1 MGAKTIAI
9 SADDITYNNL
19 PGSQGELS
27 REGAVID
34 DTIFGQSF
42 KSGLTGILT
51 WSVTANAVYK
61 GFAGYLAKLKKPGT
75 PTAAA
80 GEACTVIT
88 GKTYQINNTAKRV
101 WDRTV
106 NVVVKDNAVDHT
118 ADVASVNYL
127 FGKVTF
133 DNAYAVVG
141 PVTVDVTY
149 LPMVDLGKAQSYTL
163 TQTADAIK
171 DTDFPTA
178 QANGGFNTHRPGLRT
193 IAAEFPVVHS
203 MYDDWQQF
211 LIDRNEIII
220 EINPDGNSK
229 SIARGFF
236 RLMSDRQSGNV
247 GALEQEN
254 ISFSLNVPLA
264 DSGDPDIE
272 LPFSWSHTVD
282 SPIPAA
288 IKTALDAYIDE
299 TEVYVK
305 YLPEGTNGVKGQGVV
320 TNLSLTGGM
329 EAPNVFA
336 VTVIGDGGLT
346 DVAHV

>member
-1 MGAKTIAI
+1 MGAKSIAI
-9 SADDITYNNL
+9 SADDITYNIL

-34 DTIFGQSF
+34 DTIFGQSY

-51 WSVTANAVYK
+51 WSITANAVYK

-75 PTAAA
+75 PTAVTD
-80 GEACTVIT
+80 EACTVVS
-88 GKTYQINNTAKRV
+88 GKTYQINAPAKQV

-106 NVVVKDNAVDHT
+106 AVVVKDNAVDHT
-118 ADVASVNYL
+118 ADVVSIDYL

-133 DNAYAVVG
+133 SNSYAVVG
-141 PVTVDVTY
+141 PVTVSPTY
-149 LPMVDLGKAQSYTL
+149 FPMVDLGKAQSYTL

-193 IAAEFPVVHS
+193 VTAEFPVVHS
-203 MYDDWQQF
+203 MYDNWQQS
-211 LIDRNEIII
+211 LIDRDEIII

-236 RLMSDRQSGNV
+236 RLITDRQSGNV
-247 GALEQEN
+247 GALEQET
-254 ISFSLNVPLA
+254 IHFSLNVPLA
-264 DSGDPDIE
+264 SGTNPTISI
-272 LPFSWSHTVD
+272 PFAWSHAND

-288 IKTALDAYIDE
+288 IKTALTAYLNE

-320 TNLSLTGGM
+320 TNMSLSGGM
-329 EAPNVFA
+329 EAPNVFSVA
-336 VTVIGDGGLT
+336 VTGDGGLT

>member
-1 MGAKTIAI
+1 VA
-9 SADDITYNNL
+9 
-19 PGSQGELS
+19 
-27 REGAVID
+27 
-34 DTIFGQSF
+34 
-42 KSGLTGILT
+42 
-51 WSVTANAVYK
+51 
-61 GFAGYLAKLKKPGT
+61 
-75 PTAAA
+75 
-80 GEACTVIT
+80 
-88 GKTYQINNTAKRV
+88 
-101 WDRTV
+101 
-106 NVVVKDNAVDHT
+106 VVVKDNAVDHT
-118 ADVASVNYL
+118 ADTASIDYL

-133 DNAYAVVG
+133 DNAYSVIG

-149 LPMVDLGKAQSYTL
+149 LPMIDLGKAQSYTL

-193 IAAEFPVVHS
+193 ITAEFPVVHS

-211 LIDRNEIII
+211 LIDREEIVI

-254 ISFSLNVPLA
+254 INFSLSVPLA
-264 DSGDPDIE
+264 DSGDPDIAI
-272 LPFSWSHTVD
+272 PFGWSHTND

-288 IKTALDAYIDE
+288 IKTALDGYINE
-299 TEVYVK
+299 TGIYVK
-305 YLPEGTNGVKGQGVV
+305 YLPEGTNGIKGAGVV
-320 TNLSLTGGM
+320 TNMSLSGGM
-329 EAPNVFA
+329 ESPNVFT
-336 VTVIGDGGLT
+336 VTVTGDGGLT